1 MSEVR
6 ARPPDAPIARPD
18 RKTSVPDR
26 QQPAYWSRAGLIEGA
41 RAMLP
46 LLPGQFAFGMAFG
59 ALAAQKGFTLVEAV
73 AMTGIV
79 YAGMSQ
85 FVILQSWPDA
95 LTVSTVTAVMLLTAT
110 VNARFFLMSASLRP
124 WFSTLPVWQAYPPLT
139 ILTDGGWL
147 NSMRYRDRGGADAS
161 FFLGGQILS
170 YVSWTFAALPGYL
183 LAERLTDPKAYGV
196 DLLMPAFFAALL
208 IPSYRGLERT
218 IPWVISGIVATTVA
232 WLTSG
237 YWFIIAG
244 AVAGSVSAAFI
255 LSEGNTNGR

>member
-1 MSEVR
+1 
-6 ARPPDAPIARPD
+6 
-18 RKTSVPDR
+18 
-26 QQPAYWSRAGLIEGA
+26 
-41 RAMLP
+41 
-46 LLPGQFAFGMAFG
+46 
-59 ALAAQKGFTLVEAV
+59 
-73 AMTGIV
+73 
-79 YAGMSQ
+79 MSQ

-124 WFSTLPVWQAYPPLT
+124 WFSTLPAWQAYPPLT

-170 YVSWTFAALPGYL
+170 YISWTFAALPGYL
-183 LAERLTDPKAYGV
+183 LAERLTNPKAYGV

-208 IPSYRGLERT
+208 IPSYRGLKRT

-255 LSEGNTNGR
+255 LSEDDANGR